1 MNNSRFKYDNVE
13 GTFQRDKD
21 LGVNFIIDDKVEVST
36 LGGIKL
42 RDTLK
47 KIPRE
52 RGSTIEVTINIKGMR
67 GRINKEKVG
76 PFILKI
82 ILDFVVIQ
90 QTKIGGVR

>member
-1 MNNSRFKYDNVE
+1 MA
-13 GTFQRDKD
+13 
-21 LGVNFIIDDKVEVST
+21 VNFIIDDKVEVNM
-36 LGGIKL
+36 LGGIKM

-67 GRINKEKVG
+67 GRINNKKVG

-82 ILDFVVIQ
+82 ILDFVAIQ
-90 QTKIGGVR
+90 ATKIGGVR